1 MTTSQPNP
9 TATKTKIV
17 AKGTR
22 QRFWQVIFPIVFVS
36 LLVIGLVV
44 YLVINARAGGISLEQ
59 LGGVATIIIILPA
72 LFGLFIV
79 LAIYAGLIFLLGK
92 LTGMIPNLAQKTLDV
107 FGRARYEISKIA
119 NGAADPFIKMR
130 EMSAKAT
137 QVLGSLQKRLK

>member
-1 MTTSQPNP
+1 MTTSLPNP

-17 AKGTR
+17 AKGAR

-72 LFGLFIV
+72 LFGLILV
-79 LAIYAGLIFLLGK
+79 LAIYAGFIFLLAK
-92 LTGMIPNLAQKTLDV
+92 LTGIIPNLAQKTLDI
-107 FGRARYEISKIA
+107 FGRARYEITRVA
-119 NGAADPFIKMR
+119 NGAANPVIKIS